1 MSEIEDAFAQ
11 VNAEAQR
18 KRLPPAEQLRTRGDR
33 RARRRAAVGTL
44 ALVAVGAAAAVGLL
58 PLAARHHPD
67 QIAAPTGSVTTS
79 PAAPASAPPSASP
92 SPAAP
97 PTAGCPGG
105 SYTVQ
110 IPTKALVN
118 GNAPGMEDHALAYRC
133 GRAPSGDAA
142 RALPRV
148 CKSGSHVS
156 DRSILGRRGV
166 YAYLKPP
173 QPDYVP
179 SSYFHTVT
187 RYTAPEAASA
197 YLAELRAAVARCGDG
212 YADGAARYAYSLVDD
227 TGAGDESLMLTL
239 KVTYDEPIEGAPQ
252 EALFSISVIRVGD
265 HVSVVFDVGWEGS
278 PTPPK
283 DLDPVLTKAVEKLLA
298 L

>member
-1 MSEIEDAFAQ
+1 MSDIEDAFAQ
-11 VNAEAQR
+11 VADEA
-18 KRLPPAEQLRTRGDR
+18 KRRELPMAAQLRTRSDR

-44 ALVAVGAAAAVGLL
+44 ALVAVASAAAVGLL
-58 PLAARHHPD
+58 PLAARHNPD

-79 PAAPASAPPSASP
+79 PAAPTSAAPSASP

-105 SYTVQ
+105 AYTEQ
-110 IPTKALVN
+110 IPARALVD
-118 GNAPGMEDHALAYRC
+118 GNAPSMEDHVLAYRC
-133 GRAPSGDAA
+133 GRAPSEDAA

-156 DRSILGRRGV
+156 DRSILGRRGI

-173 QPDYVP
+173 QPDHVP

-197 YLAELRAAVARCGDG
+197 YLAELRAALARCGDG
-212 YADGAARYAYSLVDD
+212 YADGGVRFAYSLVDG

-239 KVTYDEPIEGAPQ
+239 KVTYDEAVEGAPQ
-252 EALFSISVIRVGD
+252 EALFPVSVVRVGD

-283 DLDPVLTKAVEKLLA
+283 DLDPVFTKAVEKLLA